1 MLMNDKTDFE
11 DLDEEWSDDSSSDD
25 GSDDGDETADSPLL
39 KSLDNKDVRRRL
51 DDLLEERRL
60 KKLILD
66 DYYD

>member
-1 MLMNDKTDFE
+1 MNDKTDFE
-11 DLDEEWSDDSSSDD
+11 DLDEEWSDDSSSD
-25 GSDDGDETADSPLL
+25 SDETNDDSPLL
-39 KSLDNKDVRRRL
+39 KSRDGKDVRRRL

>member
-1 MLMNDKTDFE
+1 MNDKTDFE

-25 GSDDGDETADSPLL
+25 SDETTDSPLL